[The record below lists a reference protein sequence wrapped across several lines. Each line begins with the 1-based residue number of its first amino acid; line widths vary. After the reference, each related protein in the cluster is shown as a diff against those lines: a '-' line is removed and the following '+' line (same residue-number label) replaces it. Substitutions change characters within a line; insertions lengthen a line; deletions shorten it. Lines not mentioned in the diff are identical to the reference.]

1 MKRQSK
7 LKRRIRK
14 FTFISIIIFLFFTIV
29 GSSSINYYQPIQHT
43 VMRNN
48 INKTASTNT
57 PFIPDPELD
66 DQQRFL
72 DTITHQIQNP
82 PQPNTYEYILLR
94 AYGAIFINQNPEIKL
109 PSKVI
114 LDNEEET
121 LNFQDNLQL
130 TLVEGTQECYLQKAA
145 ADAFN
150 QARNI
155 IDIPLKSGYS
165 GDCTRSFAT
174 NLRFWQK
181 YTNDQTLEQ
190 VKQGKETN
198 ILSVV
203 APPGTSQHL
212 WGLALDLRVSNQE
225 QREALNQNGWFQTV
239 AKDVPHWTYLGWD
252 EESLPKFGLQEKII
266 SGITYWL
273 TPI

>member
-1 MKRQSK
+1 MR
-7 LKRRIRK
+7 LKPKTKKHLIQ
-14 FTFISIIIFLFFTIV
+14 ISLITLIIFLFSTTFTILYLRYNQPSPNLITIRKNNPE
-29 GSSSINYYQPIQHT
+29 SS
-43 VMRNN
+43 V
-48 INKTASTNT
+48 ST
-57 PFIPDPELD
+57 FIPN
-66 DQQRFL
+66 QQLNAQKKFL
-72 DTITHQIQNP
+72 DTINYQLKNL
-82 PQPNTYEYILLR
+82 PQSDTYEYILLR

-109 PSKVI
+109 PPKVI
-114 LDNEEET
+114 IYNEQDT
-121 LNFQDNLQL
+121 KQIQDNLQL

-150 QARNI
+150 KARNI

-165 GDCTRSFAT
+165 GDCTRSYAT

-181 YTNDQTLEQ
+181 YTNNQTLEQ

-239 AKDVPHWTYLGWD
+239 ENDVPHWTYLGWD
-252 EESLPKFGLQEKII
+252 EESLRKFGLQEKTVR
-266 SGITYWL
+266 GITYWL

>member
-1 MKRQSK
+1 MRLQPKTKKYLIQ
-7 LKRRIRK
+7 
-14 FTFISIIIFLFFTIV
+14 ISLTTLIIFLFSSTFTILYLRYNQPV
-29 GSSSINYYQPIQHT
+29 PNFITIRQNNPESSVS
-43 VMRNN
+43 R
-48 INKTASTNT
+48 
-57 PFIPDPELD
+57 FIPNQQLD
-66 DQQRFL
+66 AQKKFL
-72 DTITHQIQNP
+72 DTINYQLKNL
-82 PQPNTYEYILLR
+82 PQSDTYEYILLR

-109 PSKVI
+109 PPKVI
-114 LDNEEET
+114 VDNEQDT
-121 LNFQDNLQL
+121 KQIQDNLQL

-145 ADAFN
+145 ADAFD

-155 IDIPLKSGYS
+155 IYIPLKSGYS

-181 YTNDQTLEQ
+181 YTNNQTLEQ

>member
-1 MKRQSK
+1 MKRPSK

-29 GSSSINYYQPIQHT
+29 GSSNINYYQPIQHT
-43 VMRNN
+43 VIRNN
-48 INKTASTNT
+48 IKTPSAI
-57 PFIPDPELD
+57 PFIPDQQLD

-72 DTITHQIQNP
+72 DTITHQIPNT

-94 AYGAIFINQNPEIKL
+94 AYGTVFINQNPEIKL

-114 LDNEEET
+114 LNNEKET

-130 TLVEGTQECYLQKAA
+130 TLVEGTQECYLQKVA

-165 GDCTRSFAT
+165 GDCTRSYAT
-174 NLRFWQK
+174 NLRFWRK
-181 YTNDQTLEQ
+181 YTNNQTLER
-190 VKQGKETN
+190 VKQGRETT
-198 ILSVV
+198 ILGVV

-212 WGLALDLRVSNQE
+212 WGLALDLSVSNSA
-225 QREALNQNGWFQTV
+225 QREALKQNGWFQTV
-239 AKDVPHWTYLGWD
+239 ENDVPHWTYLGWD
-252 EESLPKFGLQEKII
+252 EESLRKFGLQEKTVR
-266 SGITYWL
+266 GITYWL

>member
-14 FTFISIIIFLFFTIV
+14 LTFISIIIFLFFTIV
-29 GSSSINYYQPIQHT
+29 GSSSINHYQPIQHT

-48 INKTASTNT
+48 INTPSTI
-57 PFIPDPELD
+57 PFIPDQQLD

-72 DTITHQIQNP
+72 ATITHQIPNT

-94 AYGAIFINQNPEIKL
+94 AYGTVFINQNPEVKL
-109 PSKVI
+109 PPKVI
-114 LDNEEET
+114 LDNEDET
-121 LNFQDNLQL
+121 INFQDNLQL

-150 QARNI
+150 QARSI
-155 IDIPLKSGYS
+155 LDIPLKSGYS

-174 NLRFWQK
+174 NLRFWRK
-181 YTNDQTLEQ
+181 YTNNQTLER
-190 VKQGKETN
+190 VKQGIETT
-198 ILSVV
+198 ILGVV

-212 WGLALDLRVSNQE
+212 WGLALDLSVSNSA

-239 AKDVPHWTYLGWD
+239 ENDVPHWTYLGWD
-252 EESLPKFGLQEKII
+252 EESLPKFGLQAKIAR
-266 SGITYWL
+266 GITYWL

>member
-1 MKRQSK
+1 MR
-7 LKRRIRK
+7 LKPKTKKYLIQISLITLIILLFSSTFTILYIRYNQPVPNLITIRK
-14 FTFISIIIFLFFTIV
+14 NNPE
-29 GSSSINYYQPIQHT
+29 SSVS
-43 VMRNN
+43 R
-48 INKTASTNT
+48 
-57 PFIPDPELD
+57 FIPNQQLD
-66 DQQRFL
+66 AQKKFL

>member
-1 MKRQSK
+1 MRLQPKTKKYLIQISLTTLIILLFSSTFTILYLRYNQPSPN
-7 LKRRIRK
+7 LITIRK
-14 FTFISIIIFLFFTIV
+14 DNPE
-29 GSSSINYYQPIQHT
+29 SSVS
-43 VMRNN
+43 
-48 INKTASTNT
+48 K
-57 PFIPDPELD
+57 FIPN
-66 DQQRFL
+66 QQFDAQKKFL
-72 DTITHQIQNP
+72 DTINYQLQNL
-82 PQPNTYEYILLR
+82 PQTNTYEYILLR

-109 PSKVI
+109 PPKVI
-114 LDNEEET
+114 VDNEQDT
-121 LNFQDNLQL
+121 KQIQDNLQL

-181 YTNDQTLEQ
+181 YTNNQTLEQ

>member
-1 MKRQSK
+1 MRLQPKTKKYLIQ
-7 LKRRIRK
+7 
-14 FTFISIIIFLFFTIV
+14 ISLTTLIIFLFSSTFTILYLRYNQPV
-29 GSSSINYYQPIQHT
+29 PNFITIRQNNPESSVS
-43 VMRNN
+43 R
-48 INKTASTNT
+48 
-57 PFIPDPELD
+57 FIPNQQLD
-66 DQQRFL
+66 AQKKFL
-72 DTITHQIQNP
+72 DTINYQLQNL
-82 PQPNTYEYILLR
+82 PQTNTYEYILLR

-109 PSKVI
+109 PPKVI
-114 LDNEEET
+114 VDNEQDT
-121 LNFQDNLQL
+121 KQIQDNLQL

-181 YTNDQTLEQ
+181 YTNNQTLEQ

>member
-1 MKRQSK
+1 MR
-7 LKRRIRK
+7 LKPKTKKYLIQISLITLIILLFSSTFTILYIRYNQPVPNLITIRK
-14 FTFISIIIFLFFTIV
+14 NNPE
-29 GSSSINYYQPIQHT
+29 SSVS
-43 VMRNN
+43 R
-48 INKTASTNT
+48 
-57 PFIPDPELD
+57 FIPNQQLD
-66 DQQRFL
+66 AQKKFL
-72 DTITHQIQNP
+72 DTINYQLQNP

-114 LDNEEET
+114 LNNEEET

>member
-1 MKRQSK
+1 MR
-7 LKRRIRK
+7 LKPKTKKYLIQISLITLIILLFSSTFTILYIRYNQPVPNLITIRK
-14 FTFISIIIFLFFTIV
+14 NNPE
-29 GSSSINYYQPIQHT
+29 SSVS
-43 VMRNN
+43 R
-48 INKTASTNT
+48 
-57 PFIPDPELD
+57 FIPNQQLD
-66 DQQRFL
+66 AQKKFL
-72 DTITHQIQNP
+72 DTINYQLQNP